1 MNIRGENKVNPNF
14 NMSSMTDIVFL
25 LLIFFMI
32 LSTLMSPHAV
42 KLNLPYSDSNSYE
55 SEKIIVTIDSVRN
68 YFIGDSQLDV
78 KENSELIITLEEQ
91 LKTVFAKKK
100 KQALGK
106 NIKDLGISLRADE
119 TVDIKYIV
127 ELLDIAR
134 RNNWK
139 VALSTK

>member
-1 MNIRGENKVNPNF
+1 MNIRGKNKVNPNF

-55 SEKIIVTIDSVRN
+55 SEKVIVTIDSIRN
-68 YFIGDSQLDV
+68 YFIGDNQLEA
-78 KENSELIITLEEQ
+78 KEDTEMITILEEQ
-91 LKTVFAKKK
+91 LESVFAKKK
-100 KQALGK
+100 ALGESK
-106 NIKDLGISLRADE
+106 EEFGISLRADE
-119 TVDIKYIV
+119 TVDIKYVV

-134 RNNWK
+134 RNKWK

>member
-1 MNIRGENKVNPNF
+1 MNIRGKNKVNPNF

-55 SEKIIVTIDSVRN
+55 SEKIIVTIDSARN
-68 YFIGDSQLDV
+68 YFIGDNQLEV
-78 KENSELIITLEEQ
+78 KENTGLIITLEEQ
-91 LKTVFAKKK
+91 LKTVFAKK
-100 KQALGK
+100 QALK
-106 NIKDLGISLRADE
+106 ENIKEFGISLRADE

>member
-1 MNIRGENKVNPNF
+1 MNIREKNKVNPNF

-55 SEKIIVTIDSVRN
+55 SEKIIVTIDSARN
-68 YFIGDSQLDV
+68 YFIGDNQLEV
-78 KENSELIITLEEQ
+78 KENTGLIITLEEQ
-91 LKTVFAKKK
+91 LKTVFAKK
-100 KQALGK
+100 QALK
-106 NIKDLGISLRADE
+106 ENIKEFGISLRADE

>member
-1 MNIRGENKVNPNF
+1 
-14 NMSSMTDIVFL
+14 
-25 LLIFFMI
+25 
-32 LSTLMSPHAV
+32 MSPHAV

-55 SEKIIVTIDSVRN
+55 SEKIIVTIDSARN
-68 YFIGDSQLDV
+68 YFIGDNQLEV
-78 KENSELIITLEEQ
+78 KENTGLIITLEEQ
-91 LKTVFAKKK
+91 LKTVFAKK
-100 KQALGK
+100 QALK
-106 NIKDLGISLRADE
+106 ENIKEFGISLRADE

>member
-1 MNIRGENKVNPNF
+1 MNIRGKNKVNPNF

-42 KLNLPYSDSNSYE
+42 KLNLPYSDSDSYE
-55 SEKIIVTIDSVRN
+55 SEKVIVKIDSIRN
-68 YFIGDSQLDV
+68 YFIGDNQLEV
-78 KENSELIITLEEQ
+78 KENTGLIITLEEQ
-91 LKTVFAKKK
+91 LKTVFAKK
-100 KQALGK
+100 QALK
-106 NIKDLGISLRADE
+106 ENIKEFGISLRADE